1 MSAQTD
7 KLGAMARQ
15 IADFFRPYPQEEA
28 VRSIADHINR
38 FWTRKMRAQF
48 LESPEIANG
57 ASDPLLVAAAK
68 SIRRE

>member
-7 KLGAMARQ
+7 KLAVMSRQ

-28 VRSIADHINR
+28 ARSIADHINR

-48 LESPEIANG
+48 LDSPDIRNG
-57 ASDPLLVAAAK
+57 TSDPLLVAAAQFV
-68 SIRRE
+68 RGG